1 MAINPNSV
9 DLFSYFPG
17 IEVTTKDIIE
27 AELLIY
33 QVLQSKYPELDLR
46 EGTGIRDLVIRPSS
60 TLLAMLNKASLLF
73 FQNNT
78 LDGVTDSTPT
88 TFVDSILSN
97 WFITRKQG
105 EKSIINARL
114 YFAKSKNILVTTDT
128 FFSNDGTQK
137 YYPDVTYSLPASA
150 LTYDSGSNQY
160 YVDVDMVA
168 ETEGTGYDITSG
180 SLIYFSNF
188 DPYFLH
194 AEINYLKQ
202 AASNTE
208 TNSEFLSRA
217 KSAISTRNLI
227 NTPSISSKLMEEFS
241 IIDAIYSAGFG
252 DPEMLRD
259 YTTAIAPSTGNEY
272 WFHRGGCVDIY
283 CKVPLSSS
291 ILQFPTDASG
301 KIYLTG
307 PNYKVL
313 RSLISGG
320 TDPDT
325 MDPEA
330 PFTFYR
336 QGNRSD
342 AISTMT
348 RSGATVTVTSPVNGI
363 STGQRVLISGC
374 TPSYYNGAFT
384 VEATAVDTFT
394 YKIPV
399 SLSTVD
405 PSVIGTV
412 TIMDHTKDV
421 GFSTRQEA
429 VVDFGV
435 TEGNKT
441 VSLEVFYFQ
450 NLEGIQN
457 YLEDKDN
464 RVLCADLLARG
475 FNISMLDIDIVSYD
489 SVTPDALITSNTIKK
504 YLAGLSSGQ
513 PFVMSD
519 MLSELNAVGVKTLR
533 TPVGVIYNKYWRDGL
548 EVTTG
553 VIEDYL
559 DPQDSTNIFLL
570 NTLTTSSV
578 II

>member
-17 IEVTTKDIIE
+17 IEVTTKDVIE

-33 QVLQSKYPELDLR
+33 QVLQSKYPDLDLR

-88 TFVDSILSN
+88 SFVDSILSN

-105 EKSIINARL
+105 ERSIINARL

-128 FFSNDGTQK
+128 YFSNDGTQK

-160 YVDVDMVA
+160 YIDIDLVA
-168 ETEGTGYDITSG
+168 ETEGTSYDITSG

-227 NTPSISSKLMEEFS
+227 NTPSISSRLMETFPVIE
-241 IIDAIYSAGFG
+241 AIYSAGFG

-259 YTTAIAPSTGNEY
+259 YTTAIAPSSGNEY
-272 WFHRGGCVDIY
+272 WFHRGGCVDVY
-283 CKVPLSSS
+283 CKVPLSSE
-291 ILQFPTDASG
+291 ILQFTTDNTG
-301 KIYLTG
+301 KVYLTG
-307 PNYKVL
+307 PYYKVV
-313 RSLISGG
+313 RSLVSGG
-320 TDPDT
+320 TEADT
-325 MDPEA
+325 MAQAE
-330 PFTFYR
+330 PFTFH
-336 QGNRSD
+336 QVGNRSD
-342 AISTMT
+342 LISTIT
-348 RSGATVTVTSPVNGI
+348 RSGATVTVTSPVQGI
-363 STGQRVLISGC
+363 STGQRVLITGC
-374 TPSYYNGAFT
+374 TPAYYNGVFT
-384 VEATAVDTFT
+384 VTATAVDTFT
-394 YKIPV
+394 YTIPLNV
-399 SLSTVD
+399 NTVD
-405 PSVIGTV
+405 PTTLGTV
-412 TIMDHTKDV
+412 TIRDSSKDV
-421 GFSTRQEA
+421 GFSVRQEA
-429 VVDFGV
+429 VVNFGV
-435 TEGNKT
+435 ANANKT
-441 VSLEVFYFQ
+441 VSLEVFFFQ
-450 NLEGIQN
+450 NLDGIQT

-475 FNISMLDIDIVSYD
+475 FNITLLDIDLVSY
-489 SVTPDALITSNTIKK
+489 SGVTPDALISSTSIKQ
-504 YLAGLSSGQ
+504 YLASLSSGQ
-513 PFVMSD
+513 PFLMSD
-519 MLSELNAVGVKTLR
+519 MLSNLNTVGVKTLR
-533 TPVGVIYNKYWRDGL
+533 TPVGVTYSKYWRDGL

-553 VIEDYL
+553 SITDYM